1 MTAFGGLFG
10 AAPAQAADT
19 ALVGGTV
26 ETQPSTPNLQAAIDA
41 MVAATQH
48 LNSMNNGTQAPSEPA
63 EPVEPE
69 TPVAPVEPEAP
80 SAPSVESPEVTLPEV
95 DVPETDITVDEE
107 EEDEILDSIDDAT
120 ARNIISSA
128 MNYIGVPYVWGGTT
142 PAGFDCS
149 GLVQYVFAQNGIS
162 LPRTTYDQIAVVS
175 QVSLDSLQ
183 PGDLVFWG
191 GQSPYHV
198 GIYIGD
204 GEYIH
209 APAPGQSVCV
219 QSYDQYPF
227 DTAGR
232 VLA

>member
-1 MTAFGGLFG
+1 MNLKKWTVAIALCAVTVFGVG

-26 ETQPSTPNLQAAIDA
+26 DSEPSGPNLQAAIDA
-41 MVAATQH
+41 MLAATQH
-48 LNSMNNGTQAPSEPA
+48 LNSQNNGQA
-63 EPVEPE
+63 
-69 TPVAPVEPEAP
+69 PVAPVDPSTP
-80 SAPSVESPEVTLPEV
+80 SAPNTEAPEITLPDV
-95 DVPETDITVDEE
+95 DVPESDITVDEE
-107 EEDEILDSIDDAT
+107 EEEEILDSIDDAT
-120 ARNIISSA
+120 ARSIIGTT

-142 PAGFDCS
+142 PDGFDCS

-232 VLA
+232 VLV

>member
-26 ETQPSTPNLQAAIDA
+26 ETQPSAPNLQAAIDA

-48 LNSMNNGTQAPSEPA
+48 LNSMNNGTQAPS

-107 EEDEILDSIDDAT
+107 EEDEILESIDDAT

-191 GQSPYHV
+191 YSAYHV

-204 GEYIH
+204 GQYIH
-209 APAPGQSVCV
+209 APAPGQSVRI
-219 QSYDQYPF
+219 QSYSEYPY
-227 DTAGR
+227 TSAGR
-232 VLA
+232 IL